1 MKTIIIMML
10 AIITLATT
18 ACASKDSFTINGTI
32 TGLTDGTE
40 ICLVPGST
48 HKQEKPIATTTL
60 SNGKFTFSGQ
70 VESPRM
76 FYIQLKENSGVIQ
89 VMVEN
94 GVNTTVTSK
103 VETRDNNGQ
112 EWTSFSD
119 TKVSGSPI
127 HEEFLKKMAFKEEL
141 EQMFMS
147 KNEKHKVISAQIGEA
162 RMNKN
167 KTLMDSLAKTK
178 EYQEMAADENLFFK
192 AAGEKTKQ
200 AVMNNKN
207 SWWGPFLMLQSMS
220 WFEEEQK
227 EWFANFS
234 PEVQKSYYGQIVYK
248 ELHPETLE
256 GKQAPDFT
264 VTDSQGKTL
273 TLQELIKGKKYT
285 LIDFWASWCGPC
297 RREIPNLKALY
308 KEFATKGLEIISIS
322 IDKDN
327 AAWQKAFQ
335 EEQFPWP
342 NFLDKSNI
350 ADAYEVKLIPAI
362 FLVDSTGKVLS
373 IKLRGKALEEK
384 IKELLK

>member
-1 MKTIIIMML
+1 MKTIIIRML
-10 AIITLATT
+10 TIITLATT

-32 TGLTDGTE
+32 VGLADGTE

-76 FYIQLKENSGVIQ
+76 FYIRLKENSGIIQ
-89 VMVEN
+89 IMIEN
-94 GVNTTVTSK
+94 GVNATVIGK
-103 VETRDNNGQ
+103 AETQNNNGL
-112 EWTSFSD
+112 ERTSFSD
-119 TKVSGSPI
+119 IKVSGSPI
-127 HEEFLKKMAFKEEL
+127 HEEFLQKMTFRKEL
-141 EQMFMS
+141 EQMYIT
-147 KNEKHKVISAQIGEA
+147 KNEKHKSISLQIAKAQ
-162 RMNKN
+162 MDKN
-167 KTLMDSLAKTK
+167 KTLVDSLTQTK
-178 EYQEMAADENLFFK
+178 EYKEMSKDEKQFFK
-192 AAGEKTKQ
+192 TVEEKTKQ
-200 AVMNNKN
+200 AVMNNKD
-207 SWWGPFLMLQSMS
+207 SWWGPFLMLQSLN
-220 WFEEEQK
+220 WFDEEKQ

-256 GKQAPDFT
+256 GKQAPGFT

-273 TLQELIKGKKYT
+273 TLQELIKDKKYT

-327 AAWQKAFQ
+327 AAWQKALQ

>member
-1 MKTIIIMML
+1 
-10 AIITLATT
+10 
-18 ACASKDSFTINGTI
+18 
-32 TGLTDGTE
+32 
-40 ICLVPGST
+40 
-48 HKQEKPIATTTL
+48 
-60 SNGKFTFSGQ
+60 
-70 VESPRM
+70 
-76 FYIQLKENSGVIQ
+76 
-89 VMVEN
+89 
-94 GVNTTVTSK
+94 
-103 VETRDNNGQ
+103 
-112 EWTSFSD
+112 
-119 TKVSGSPI
+119 
-127 HEEFLKKMAFKEEL
+127 
-141 EQMFMS
+141 
-147 KNEKHKVISAQIGEA
+147 
-162 RMNKN
+162 
-167 KTLMDSLAKTK
+167 MDSLAKTK
-178 EYQEMAADENLFFK
+178 EYQEMTADENLFFK

-200 AVMNNKN
+200 AVMDNKN

-234 PEVQKSYYGQIVYK
+234 PEAQKSYYGQIVYE
-248 ELHPETLE
+248 ELYPETLE

-327 AAWQKAFQ
+327 AAWQKALQ